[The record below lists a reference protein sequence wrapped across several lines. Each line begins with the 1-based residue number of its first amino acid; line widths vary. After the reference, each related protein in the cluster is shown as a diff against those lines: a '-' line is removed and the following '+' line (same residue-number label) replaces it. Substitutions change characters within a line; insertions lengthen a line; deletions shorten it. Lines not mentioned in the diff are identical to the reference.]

1 MDVDDRPALF
11 AGCLDQH
18 SARFQKRRWLS
29 SLTVKREGNLPIT
42 VANIV
47 LEMKGNQR
55 FGHRILQKRM
65 VFILSLKR

>member
-1 MDVDDRPALF
+1 
-11 AGCLDQH
+11 
-18 SARFQKRRWLS
+18 
-29 SLTVKREGNLPIT
+29 

-55 FGHRILQKRM
+55 FGHRLLQKRM